1 MGTEKDRMTLIRKIS
16 EVSFAMDEARL
27 YLDTHPKCEEA
38 LAYYQD
44 MCAVR
49 ERIVKEYTAN
59 FGPLCSYDCFCGD
72 TWEWVKYPWP
82 WEGECK

>member
-1 MGTEKDRMTLIRKIS
+1 MGSEKERMTLLRKIS

-27 YLDTHPKCEEA
+27 FLDTHPCCKEA
-38 LAYYQD
+38 LEYYKN

-49 ERIVKEYTAN
+49 DKLVKEYTACY
-59 FGPLCSYDCFCGD
+59 GPLSSYDCFCD
-72 TWEWVKYPWP
+72 DCWKWVEYPWP